1 MLLDPLANALSTVK
15 NAENIGKLECVVK
28 ASKLIGSVLKV
39 MQDQGY
45 ISGFELIDDE
55 KSFKVQLHGKINK
68 CGVVKPRFSV
78 LKTEF
83 EKWEK
88 RFLPARDFGALI
100 LTTSEG
106 VISHYE
112 AKEKGVGGKLLAYV
126 W

>member
-68 CGVVKPRFSV
+68 CGVIKPRFSV